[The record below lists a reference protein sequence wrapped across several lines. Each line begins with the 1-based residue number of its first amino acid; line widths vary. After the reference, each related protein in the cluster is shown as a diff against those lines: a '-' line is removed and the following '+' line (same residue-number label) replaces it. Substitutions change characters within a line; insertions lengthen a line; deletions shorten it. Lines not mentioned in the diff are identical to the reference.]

1 VIHAEAGRLRLP
13 WTVLLF
19 CCFAALAIAQEPP
32 PAPPVVL
39 NVGGT
44 TVTIPRISSQPSIS
58 HFLAMKPDKTLDGK
72 LAVVSN
78 FLQRDPKNDQP
89 AISRTDVYLAYDEKN
104 FYAIFICFD
113 NDPKSIRAR
122 LARRD
127 SIGPEDDEVQ
137 VYLDTF
143 NDHQRSYGFLI
154 NPRGVQFDYLWTE
167 AQGYDT
173 SFDQLWYSDGRVTST
188 GWIGWIA
195 VPFKSIRFPK
205 TPQQTW
211 GLLLQRVI
219 PRTNENLFWPRNS
232 HSISGRLTQEG
243 KATGLADIS
252 PGRNLQFI
260 PYIFGQSFTAPDLR
274 DPASPHFGGARLR
287 GRAGLDAKAVIKDSF
302 VLDATVNPDFSQVE
316 SDEPQVTTN
325 QRFEVF
331 FPEKRP
337 FFLENTDFFTTPLN
351 LVFTR
356 RISAPT
362 FGLRLTG
369 KKGPYSIG
377 TLFADDRSPGLVVPD
392 ADPLRGTRA
401 YFGILRAKRDIGKES
416 NIGILYT
423 QRSYEDGANR
433 VGGIDGRF
441 KWKEHWTFDHQTVFS
456 WDRPTGATAE
466 LGGRATQLFFD
477 YTGLHLQ
484 ANTMYRDNTENFI
497 TRTGFFQRPDIR
509 RWSNDFNY
517 TFRPGGFIV
526 SHGPEIFTE
535 QIWDHTGLR
544 LTENANF
551 YYRVSLPRSTVIG
564 AMFAAGHEQL
574 RPKDFPA
581 LVTNRD
587 LRFGQQGVF
596 LDTFWLKQL
605 SLSGQYFFGTDFNFV
620 AADGLPVVV
629 RSNTV
634 SLTATVKPV
643 PQLTIDNT
651 YLLTR
656 LREHT
661 ADSAVFNDHIAR
673 TKWNFQ
679 FTRELSLR
687 WIGQYNSLLPNYVTT
702 NLSTQR
708 NLNMDLLV
716 IYLVHPGTAVYVGY
730 NTNFANPSPVN
741 IHPGN
746 EDVFRND
753 ARGMFVKAS
762 YLFRF

>member
-1 VIHAEAGRLRLP
+1 MRL
-13 WTVLLF
+13 VAILLLCSPCVF
-19 CCFAALAIAQEPP
+19 AQEPSQQP
-32 PAPPVVL
+32 TPPVVL
-39 NVGGT
+39 NVSGIN
-44 TVTIPRISSQPSIS
+44 VSIPRVSSPPSIS
-58 HFLAMKPDKTLDGK
+58 HFLGMKPDAAFEGK

-78 FLQRDPKNDQP
+78 LLQRDPKNDQP
-89 AISRTDVYLAYDEKN
+89 AINKTDIYLAYDEKN
-104 FYAIFICFD
+104 FYAVFVCFD

-127 SIGPEDDEVQ
+127 TIGPEDDEVQ

-173 SFDQLWYSDGRVTST
+173 SFDQLWYSDGRVTDT

-211 GLLLQRVI
+211 GLLLQRVV

-260 PYIFGQSFTAPDLR
+260 PYVFGQSFTAPDLR
-274 DPASPHFGGARLR
+274 DPNHPQFGGARLR

-337 FFLENTDFFTTPLN
+337 FFLENTDYFTTPMN

-377 TLFADDRSPGLVVPD
+377 TLFADDRAPGLDVPD
-392 ADPLRGTRA
+392 NDPLRGTRA
-401 YFGILRAKRDIGKES
+401 YFGVLRAKRDIGKQS

-456 WDRPTGATAE
+456 WDRPTGSTTE
-466 LGGRATQLFFD
+466 LSGRATQLFFD

-509 RWSNDFNY
+509 RWSNDITY

-551 YYRVSLPRSTVIG
+551 FYRVSLPRSTTIG
-564 AMFAAGHEQL
+564 VMFAAGHEQL

-581 LVTNRD
+581 LIANRD
-587 LRFGQQGVF
+587 LRFGQQGF
-596 LDTFWLKQL
+596 FFDTFWLKQL
-605 SLSGQYFFGTDFNFV
+605 SMSGQYFFGTDFNFV
-620 AADGLPVVV
+620 PANGLPVVV
-629 RSNTV
+629 RSNTIQ
-634 SLTATVKPV
+634 LTATVKPV

-656 LREHT
+656 LREHQ
-661 ADSAVFNDHIAR
+661 ADAAVFNDHIAR

-687 WIGQYNSLLPNYVTT
+687 WIGQYNSLLPNTLTT
-702 NLSTQR
+702 TLSTQR

-716 IYLVHPGTAVYVGY
+716 TYLVHPGTAIYVGY
-730 NTNFANPSPVN
+730 NTDFANPSPVN
-741 IHPGN
+741 IHAGN

-753 ARGMFVKAS
+753 SRGMFVKAN